1 MYMQNLTPRLIPPV
15 VAEQSTIL
23 SNWVVVLYRM
33 LLNQGLDAENIF
45 LEEGIKKASLFNP
58 GSRLSHPQVT
68 QIWNRI
74 FETTGDP
81 SFPLKAADAVYPG
94 MIHTLSHAMCCSASL
109 GNALGHL
116 VEYRR
121 LLQPLS
127 NMQLTMADGY
137 YKFTWGPRG
146 PYVSHFGSLAV
157 VAAVVSL
164 CRQLAG
170 FEFAMSQVSVSSNIA
185 RQAGSALDDFFGVAV
200 NIGKDENALY
210 IEKSIMEKPLYTAN
224 TQLENYCLLQTRA
237 YLAKIDESSIVNTVY
252 CKIAEMLPTNI
263 HTVEIIADELHL
275 SRRTLQRR
283 LKTAGISFDTLVN
296 LVRKELALSYLSD
309 PTISIQEVAWL
320 IGYKEPGNFSRAF
333 KHWMDVSPSEY
344 REAFIVNSVTGN

>member
-1 MYMQNLTPRLIPPV
+1 M
-15 VAEQSTIL
+15 
-23 SNWVVVLYRM
+23 
-33 LLNQGLDAENIF
+33 
-45 LEEGIKKASLFNP
+45 
-58 GSRLSHPQVT
+58 T

-146 PYVSHFGSLAV
+146 PYVLPHFGSLAV

-185 RQAGSALDDFFGVAV
+185 RQAGSALDDFGVAV
-200 NIGKDENALY
+200 NIGKDENAATLKNRLWKNPCTQQ
-210 IEKSIMEKPLYTAN
+210 IRNSKTTACCKPGHT
-224 TQLENYCLLQTRA
+224 
-237 YLAKIDESSIVNTVY
+237 
-252 CKIAEMLPTNI
+252 LPKLTK
-263 HTVEIIADELHL
+263 A
-275 SRRTLQRR
+275 R
-283 LKTAGISFDTLVN
+283 
-296 LVRKELALSYLSD
+296 
-309 PTISIQEVAWL
+309 
-320 IGYKEPGNFSRAF
+320 
-333 KHWMDVSPSEY
+333 
-344 REAFIVNSVTGN
+344 